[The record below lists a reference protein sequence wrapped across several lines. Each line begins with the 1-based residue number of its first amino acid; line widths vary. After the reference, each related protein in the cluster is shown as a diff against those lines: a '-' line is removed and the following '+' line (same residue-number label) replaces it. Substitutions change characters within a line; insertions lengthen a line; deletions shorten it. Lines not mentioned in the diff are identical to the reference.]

1 MSANSDEAPVI
12 VVGYDGSSTA
22 RLAVDYAA
30 ARAGRQGKVYIVHA
44 YEPPPDW
51 QGWPDYQRVLDDHLT
66 RGRATVDE
74 LLRED
79 DPLHDTNYEIE
90 LMGDQP
96 AEAIINVADAR
107 GADEI
112 AVGTRGLGIVRTA
125 VLGSISHEVIA
136 RAKVPVVVVPP
147 AAAEAG

>member
-1 MSANSDEAPVI
+1 MI

>member
-1 MSANSDEAPVI
+1 MSGNSDEAPVI

-96 AEAIINVADAR
+96 AEAIINVAEAR